1 MKKLILTAA
10 ACLALP
16 GIAFAAE
23 PPVKPKECCC
33 EKMKKEGKDC
43 CAEMDKD
50 KSGHGEHHGD
60 HKMDA
65 PKS

>member
-23 PPVKPKECCC
+23 PPAKPEKCCC
-33 EKMKKEGKDC
+33 EKMKEAGKECCADKGKDK
-43 CAEMDKD
+43 AE
-50 KSGHGEHHGD
+50 HEHHGD
-60 HKMDA
+60 HQMEA

>member
-23 PPVKPKECCC
+23 PPAKPEKCCC
-33 EKMKKEGKDC
+33 DKMKEAGKDC
-43 CAEMDKD
+43 CAEKD
-50 KSGHGEHHGD
+50 KMQHEDHGD

-65 PKS
+65 PKT

>member
-1 MKKLILTAA
+1 MKKLLTTAV
-10 ACLALP
+10 ACLAVP

-23 PPVKPKECCC
+23 PPAKPETCCC
-33 EKMKKEGKDC
+33 EKMKEAGKDC
-43 CAEMDKD
+43 CADKD
-50 KSGHGEHHGD
+50 KADHEGHGD